1 MTVSTK
7 IKQLLD
13 KQNIGYQILEH
24 SIAYTAMEIAGAQH
38 VPGKQLIKSVIV
50 KADGQYLMCVLP
62 AIHLIDFDKLKK
74 VTGAKKIELAKE
86 KDVQKL
92 FPEYEVGAEPP
103 FGQLYG
109 LYVYVDKLLQEN
121 EEIVFNAG
129 THTDM
134 IKIKWKDFEKLT
146 KPRLADFGVHI

>member
-1 MTVSTK
+1 MTVSAK
-7 IKQLLD
+7 IKELLD
-13 KQNIGYQILEH
+13 KQHIGYQILEH

-86 KDVQKL
+86 KDIQKL